1 MLLPE
6 RMSRVIIIGEREE
19 LRDVIERIHS
29 LNLIHINDFTEE
41 DSIFRIGEP
50 FEDASRYSD
59 YLLRLRSLARS
70 LGIHEVDEKYEVD
83 EIEEILNSKLDELN
97 EEILRAL
104 ELKSKVESEIR
115 EIEQLI
121 LELRPFEALG
131 IRPSLCRG
139 YEGVSCFVG
148 RVRKF
153 EEIREAL
160 SEISDQIYLV
170 EGERDRERYV
180 AVFAP
185 KDISGDVSGLIAKT
199 SFSEIPIPSV
209 EGEISEELRNASERL
224 ERLKKEVEELERRI
238 EELKEN
244 YAGIILACEEYL
256 AIEVEKAEAP
266 LRFATSDNFFVIDG
280 WIPSERLEELYSSL
294 GDFRLHITEISSTEE
309 PPVSLK
315 HPEPISPFKLLID
328 VFSTPRYNEIDP
340 TLLVFITFPI
350 FYGFMLGD
358 VGYGLLIALM
368 SLMVKRK
375 MRSEG
380 WQSLASIGLY
390 AAILSIIFGFI
401 YGEFF
406 GFPIYGEESIFGLTH
421 FHAPMH
427 RFHEVV
433 ELLMISLI
441 IGVVHVSLG
450 LFIGLRNSA
459 VLHGWRE
466 AIYEKLCWILMLA
479 GGILIVYDLLPP
491 LMRGVPIAQL
501 NFFSPI
507 LILGVILLIAGV
519 ILLVIGE
526 GPIMIMEIPTLL
538 SNIVSYSRL
547 LAIGLSSVGIALAVN
562 TISIELFLSKGGFF
576 LIIGV
581 LVLVLGHS
589 LNLALG
595 IIGPGLHS
603 LRLHYVEFFTK
614 FFEGGGK
621 KYNPFGRMRKYL
633 KEG

>member
-6 RMSRVIIIGEREE
+6 RMTRVVIIGERDE
-19 LRDVIERIHS
+19 LRDVVERLHS
-29 LNLIHINDFTEE
+29 LNLLHINDFTEE
-41 DSIFRIGEP
+41 DPVFRIGEP
-50 FEDASRYSD
+50 FEEASRYSE
-59 YLLRLRSLARS
+59 YLLRLRSLVRS
-70 LGIHEVDEKYEVD
+70 LGVRELYEKYDVR
-83 EIEEILNSKLDELN
+83 EIEEVLSSKLDELS
-97 EEILRAL
+97 EEISRNL
-104 ELKSKVESEIR
+104 EMKSKIESEIR
-115 EIEQLI
+115 EVEQLM
-121 LELRPFEALG
+121 LDLRPFEILG

-139 YEGVSCFVG
+139 YEGISCFVG

-160 SEISDQIYLV
+160 SDIADQIYFV
-170 EGERDRERYV
+170 EGEREKERYV

-185 KDISGDVSGLIAKT
+185 RDIEGEVSERLLKT
-199 SFSEIPIPSV
+199 SFSEIPVPPV
-209 EGEISEELRNASERL
+209 DGETSEEIKKASERL
-224 ERLKKEVEELERRI
+224 EELRKEAEELERRI
-238 EELKEN
+238 EELKEK
-244 YAGIILACEEYL
+244 YAGMLLACEEYL

-280 WIPSERLEELYSSL
+280 WVPSERIEELYSSL
-294 GDFRLHITEISSTEE
+294 QDFRLHITEVSSMEE

-315 HPEPISPFKLLID
+315 HSKPISPFKLLID
-328 VFSTPRYNEIDP
+328 IFSTPRYNEIDP
-340 TLLVFITFPI
+340 TLLIFITFPI

-358 VGYGLLIALM
+358 VGYGLLIAIM
-368 SLMVKRK
+368 SLMIKRK
-375 MRSEG
+375 MKGES

-390 AAILSIIFGFI
+390 SAILSIIFGLI

-421 FHAPMH
+421 FHAPLH

-441 IGVVHVSLG
+441 IGVTHISLG
-450 LFIGLRNSA
+450 LFIGLRNA
-459 VLHGWRE
+459 AALHGWRE
-466 AIYEKLCWILMLA
+466 AIYGKLCWILMLF
-479 GGILIVYDLLPP
+479 GGILIVYGLLPP
-491 LMRGVPIAQL
+491 LMRGIPVAQL
-501 NFFSPI
+501 NFFSPLI
-507 LILGVILLIAGV
+507 LLGVILLIAGV
-519 ILLVIGE
+519 LLLVIGE

-538 SNIVSYSRL
+538 SNVISYSRL

-562 TISIELFLSKGGFF
+562 TISFELFISKGGFF
-576 LIIGV
+576 LLLGA
-581 LVLVLGHS
+581 LVLLFGHS

-621 KYNPFGRMRKYL
+621 KYSPFGRIRKYL